1 MEMRQL
7 RYFVGVA
14 EAGSFTRAAGI
25 LDIAQPALSRQIREL
40 EAELGVALLIRNGR
54 GAVLTDAGVKFLSR
68 AKMILDDADRALQEA
83 RALKGRPMG
92 LVSIGIPPS
101 IGTILSVPTYVR
113 VRQLYPEIQLQL
125 TEGYS
130 GHIHEWLLSGRIDIG
145 VFYHQQQRRSDK
157 DFHKLATEQLCL
169 LGESKVVERHFGRS
183 TSVAFS
189 ELLKLPLILPAR
201 PHAIRRLIDEVAAK
215 KNAELNLATEV
226 NAFLAVRDLVVQG
239 HGVTILPVSNVLA
252 ELNAGQLKAIN
263 ISDPA
268 LSQTVSLMTS
278 THHMPSL
285 ATTTVT
291 RVIRDLAQELVN
303 TAAWPLRNDASVA
316 ETRRGMR

>member
-14 EAGSFTRAAGI
+14 EAGSFTKAAGI

-40 EAELGVALLIRNGR
+40 ETELGVALLIRNGR

-68 AKMILDDADRALQEA
+68 AKMILDDAERALQEA

-92 LVSIGIPPS
+92 LVSIGMPPS
-101 IGTILSVPTYVR
+101 VGIILSVPTVIR

-145 VFYHQQQRRSDK
+145 VLYHQAQRRADQE
-157 DFHKLATEQLCL
+157 FHELATEQLCL
-169 LGESKVVERHFGRS
+169 LGTPELIEHHLDRS
-183 TSVAFS
+183 TSVTFG
-189 ELLKLPLILPAR
+189 EMLKLPLILPAR
-201 PHAIRRLIDEVAAK
+201 PHAIRRLVDEIAAR
-215 KNAELNLATEV
+215 KNAEVTLATEV
-226 NAFLAVRDLVVQG
+226 NAFMAVRDLVAAG
-239 HGVTILPVSNVLA
+239 HGATILPVSNVLA
-252 ELNAGQLKAIN
+252 ELNSGRLKAIN
-263 ISDPA
+263 IKDPV
-268 LSQTVSLMTS
+268 LSQTVSLTTS

-285 ATTTVT
+285 AATTVA
-291 RVIRDLAQELVN
+291 RVIRDLARELVD
-303 TAAWPLRNDASVA
+303 TAAWPRRNGGPAA
-316 ETRRGMR
+316 EKRRGAR